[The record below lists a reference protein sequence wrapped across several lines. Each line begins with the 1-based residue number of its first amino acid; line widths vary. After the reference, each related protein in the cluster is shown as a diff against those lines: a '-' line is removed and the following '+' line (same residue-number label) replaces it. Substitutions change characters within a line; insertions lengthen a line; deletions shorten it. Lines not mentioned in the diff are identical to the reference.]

1 MTLGYS
7 ILLSSSPHSIA
18 LYLAKQISWNRN
30 KAQQT
35 FSSAILD
42 CDTIR
47 VIEKFQIVNTCFSY
61 SAVVNCFVLQS
72 KHKIFQ
78 KANDIG
84 LAMANIKR
92 YYARNQT
99 ITNFFRLSIFFK
111 PVTRSIVSQNLKCI
125 NSHAESYFAGIFERN
140 ALFLISV
147 YMAHGGTYQFVLTGS
162 KHQL

>member
-1 MTLGYS
+1 MPIFRCILFIIEEPMTLGYS

-18 LYLAKQISWNRN
+18 LYLANQISWNRN

-72 KHKIFQ
+72 KHITFQ

-84 LAMANIKR
+84 LAMANIKI
-92 YYARNQT
+92 YYVRNQT
-99 ITNFFRLSIFFK
+99 TVNFFRLSIFFQTCHQSNS
-111 PVTRSIVSQNLKCI
+111 VSISKM
-125 NSHAESYFAGIFERN
+125 HKK
-140 ALFLISV
+140 LFCRHL
-147 YMAHGGTYQFVLTGS
+147 
-162 KHQL
+162 